1 MADRYSVIVN
11 SSEDRPRLIYH
22 FPRAAEAKGTARFF
36 WLNRHNRRVASVYV
50 QDNKLR
56 RILYGQPSSNPPFK
70 LRVIKLAED
79 EFYVASVAGREVR
92 RLVTGPYRTA
102 GAANAVLRGFKSA
115 AGPPRRP
122 EIKYGDNPKKRVRM
136 GRLIEVRYER
146 DHGKH
151 QGFYKHT
158 FETPVDVFA
167 SEETI
172 FAKGT

>member
-22 FPRAAEAKGTARFF
+22 FPRVAEAKGTARFF
-36 WLNRHNRRVASVYV
+36 WINRHNRRVASVYV
-50 QDNKLR
+50 QDNKMR

-70 LRVIKLAED
+70 LSVIKLTD
-79 EFYVASVAGREVR
+79 GEFYVASVAGREVR
-92 RLVTGPYRTA
+92 RLVSGPYHTVS
-102 GAANAVLRGFKSA
+102 AANAVLRGFKSA
-115 AGPPRRP
+115 ADPPRRP
-122 EIKYGDNPKKRVRM
+122 EIAYSKNPKRVRM
-136 GRLIEVRYER
+136 GRLVEIRYER

-151 QGFYKHT
+151 KGFYKHT

-172 FAKGT
+172 FAKES